1 MFRHASCMLSPA
13 LSSVGAAQLKTELLP
28 SQHTS
33 SLSQKSFGLVDV
45 QGTLGNALC
54 EKPAF

>member
-1 MFRHASCMLSPA
+1 MFRRASCMLSPA
-13 LSSVGAAQLKTELLP
+13 LSSVGPGQLKTDLLP

-33 SLSQKSFGLVDV
+33 SLSQKSRGLADV
-45 QGTLGNALC
+45 QGTLGSALC

>member
-1 MFRHASCMLSPA
+1 MLSPA

-54 EKPAF
+54 EKPASGCSKG